1 MSDRK
6 SSSDY
11 WEGEWEK
18 FDPSEE
24 ISLDENNPKNLLN
37 IIIHKNLKRA
47 FEKNDTKSNATFFEI
62 GCGGSRWLPYFA
74 KEFDFQVGGIDYTDN
89 GVIGAINA
97 CKHHNIN
104 ANIVKGDYEQMSAVL
119 NGECFDV
126 VASFGFVEH
135 FEDTKKCISHIMKV
149 SKKNG
154 LIITII
160 PNMAGLYGLGYKL
173 LKPSVYAI
181 HNPIDLKQLAKA
193 HAENGLQLI
202 DEQYLLS
209 TPGIIGATKDGDKG
223 LFRFVKNSIRSL
235 SQFFWLLELKGLLR
249 LPRTKL
255 LSPYIMCVYKNN
267 A

>member
-6 SSSDY
+6 SSNDY

-24 ISLDENNPKNLLN
+24 ISLNEKIPKNLLN
-37 IIIHKNLKRA
+37 ILIHKSLKNA
-47 FEKNDTKSNATFFEI
+47 FLKNDIKATATFFEV

-74 KEFDFQVGGIDYTDN
+74 KEFGFKVNGIDYTDN
-89 GVIGAINA
+89 GVVGAINA
-97 CKHHNIN
+97 CKHNSVD
-104 ANIVKGDYEQMSAVL
+104 ARIVKGDYEQMSATL
-119 NGECFDV
+119 GGECFDV

-135 FEDTKKCISHIMKV
+135 FENTKQCISHIMKI

-160 PNMAGLYGLGYKL
+160 PNMTGLYGLGYKL

-181 HNPIDLKQLAKA
+181 HNPLDLKQLAKA
-193 HAENGLQLI
+193 HVENGLQLI
-202 DEQYLLS
+202 EEQYLLS

-223 LFRFVKNSIRSL
+223 LFKLVKNSIRYL
-235 SQFFWLLELKGLLR
+235 SQFFWLLELKGLR
-249 LPRTKL
+249 LPRTKI
-255 LSPYIMCVYKNN
+255 LSPYIMCIYKNN